1 MRVDTCIRDMCA
13 AAGVSM
19 RATSARMGRAPA
31 YVRLAGM
38 PGASPA
44 LATVVDVAAALGYRV
59 DVVDVASGEAV
70 GTIEAPRRAGAGG
83 PPAGATVRG

>member
-1 MRVDTCIRDMCA
+1 MQVDTCIRDMCA

-44 LATVVDVAAALGYRV
+44 LATVADVAAALGYRL
-59 DVVDVASGEAV
+59 DVVDAATGERV
-70 GTIEAPRRAGAGG
+70 GTIAAPRRPQASDGASG
-83 PPAGATVRG
+83 